1 MSGVAKGPAAG
12 DSVAAL
18 GPIMQLSYC
27 PADYEAA
34 LAHWVSLGAGPF
46 FEIHHVQLEDVKF
59 RGEPSAVAF
68 SMALGYYGDLQIE
81 LIRQHNDAPSMYTE
95 WLAEGREG
103 VQHLCVLVD
112 DIAETRRRVAAQGGT
127 ILQEATLPGGAGAV
141 IYVDTGGGPGTVI
154 EYLEIGEAGRQGFAM
169 MREAHR
175 TWDGS
180 DPVRGR

>member
-1 MSGVAKGPAAG
+1 MSDVATAPKPG
-12 DSVAAL
+12 DSIAAL

-59 RGEPSAVAF
+59 RGEPSAIDF

-95 WLAEGREG
+95 WLAAGRDG

-112 DIAETRRRVAAQGGT
+112 DIVETRRRVAAQGGT
-127 ILQEATLPGGAGAV
+127 VLQEATLPGGAGAV

-175 TWDGS
+175 NWDGG

>member
-1 MSGVAKGPAAG
+1 MSAGPSPR

-46 FEIHHVQLEDVKF
+46 FEIPHVTLEDVKF
-59 RGEPSAVAF
+59 RGQPSDVDF
-68 SMALGYYGDLQIE
+68 GMALGYYGDTQIE
-81 LIRQHNDAPSMYTE
+81 LIRQHNNAPSMYTE
-95 WLAEGREG
+95 WRAAGREG

-112 DIAETRRRVAAQGGT
+112 DMAETRRRVAAQGG
-127 ILQEATLPGGAGAV
+127 IVLQEAKLPGGAGEV

-154 EYLEIGEAGRQGFAM
+154 EYLEIGEAGRQGFAT

-175 TWDGS
+175 NWDGS